1 MPSKK
6 NKEMDATI
14 TRAMMDDV
22 GRFEYFFITNW
33 KLIVAVMVGLVIA
46 VGVYFSA
53 HAIRESSR
61 RKADKVLAA
70 AKDESALTAALATY
84 GSAPSAGHA
93 RMRLARIYIAEKRF
107 DDAAAQL
114 RQIREKGELSGE
126 FIERVRL
133 EEAYLYETA
142 GKTAEAAAL
151 FDEIGRNFAASAAT
165 RAEADYS
172 AGRLYA
178 GLGQKEQAL
187 ECLKRGVALLAE
199 LDPTNV
205 QWCYLAQFTLVQLE
219 EGVYGKTAA
228 APAAP
233 ADAKPKK

>member
-1 MPSKK
+1 MPSRK

-14 TRAMMDDV
+14 TRAMMEDV

-61 RKADKVLAA
+61 RKADGALAA
-70 AKDESALTAALATY
+70 AKDEGALTTALATY

-93 RMRLARIYIAEKRF
+93 RMRLARIYIAEKRY

-114 RQIREKGELSGE
+114 RQIRENDELPGE
-126 FIERVRL
+126 FLERVRL

-151 FDEIGRNFAASAAT
+151 FDEIGRNFSASAAT
-165 RAEADYS
+165 RAEADYG

-178 GLGQKEQAL
+178 GLGQKEPAL
-187 ECLKRGVALLAE
+187 EALKRGVALVAE
-199 LDPTNV
+199 LDPTNA
-205 QWCYLAQFTLVQLE
+205 QWCQLAQFTLVQLE
-219 EGVYGKTAA
+219 EGAYGKPAA
-228 APAAP
+228 APAV
-233 ADAKPKK
+233 AKPKK